1 MQRALRRSASAVG
14 PLKDPR
20 GMRNSPRSL
29 AIVRLHYRVHIGARD
44 AAALC
49 CLRSLGARSSATRT
63 PIYQRGSERPGSI
76 GFSCTG
82 SGFLEMLRRLFAQK

>member
-1 MQRALRRSASAVG
+1 MQRALRRSVSAVG

-29 AIVRLHYRVHIGARD
+29 AIVRLHYRIHIGARD

-49 CLRSLGARSSATRT
+49 CLRSLGA
-63 PIYQRGSERPGSI
+63 GSRIVCNRDSRIWRLSQGSDTMQI
-76 GFSCTG
+76 
-82 SGFLEMLRRLFAQK
+82 